1 MKNILSD
8 VSDVSAIDFDTFAYD
23 ISTRDVPC
31 DNLRCDTSYL
41 RSKWVQ
47 TYFSCLLHSALN
59 SFIQKL
65 DVSNE
70 LLEMK
75 LIYVNVGYVSFP
87 NIFWFVTKQ
96 LKTLNQWFPTGAPR
110 HTMVPWRGVRGAAK
124 YWIYYLFSSF
134 TTKGAPNCHFIQ
146 VRVPTNFF
154 QSYKVPW
161 AKKGWKTLRKTFRGR

>member
-1 MKNILSD
+1 MQNILSD

-31 DNLRCDTSYL
+31 DNLRRDTSYL

-47 TYFSCLLHSALN
+47 TYFSSLLHSALN

-75 LIYVNVGYVSFP
+75 LIYVNVGNVSFP

-96 LKTLNQWFPTGAPR
+96 FKMLNQWFPTG
-110 HTMVPWRGVRGAAK
+110 VPPN
-124 YWIYYLFSSF
+124 IEF
-134 TTKGAPNCHFIQ
+134 TTFL
-146 VRVPTNFF
+146 VLLLLRVP
-154 QSYKVPW
+154 QIVILAW
-161 AKKGWKTLRKTFRGR
+161 